1 MNLGSPNELHSSL
14 TTMELGIP
22 ALNASQPLIEVG
34 FNSAD
39 TASEGSN
46 HVASGSQRGGQV
58 EEVLGHTDED
68 TTLCSLAYRWVIQC
82 NSRNVDL
89 QVISGWM
96 QHGFQLGRDPM
107 EGCRINNQILLAVL
121 TELS

>member
-34 FNSAD
+34 FNPSD

-46 HVASGSQRGGQV
+46 HVTSGSQRGGQV